1 MLKMQTGRLL
11 KSSIGFPFH
20 IGFADNGIKIFS
32 LEGTFFLLIFA
43 IKKQKDGIRFDTSAV
58 RKNE

>member
-1 MLKMQTGRLL
+1 MLKMQIGYPS
-11 KSSIGFPFH
+11 KYSIGFPFH
-20 IGFADNGIKIFS
+20 IGFADSGIKIFS
-32 LEGTFFLLIFA
+32 LEGTFFLLIFE